1 MELKKMEVPKVN
13 TEDREKIRI
22 EVISEVEK
30 TVITSVLNNIEENIV
45 KKQIE
50 LELLEY
56 MYNNFKEVINKK

>member
-1 MELKKMEVPKVN
+1 MEVPKVN